1 MSKNTELKEK
11 WELLVKKLSTQFADG
26 DAIDLDSII
35 YLIGVQELGQGI
47 RDFDKEE
54 KTNLLHIAT
63 CKLLSPFGYYK
74 FENIDEDGWPHFEV
88 VKDLEDL
95 SSVSQELLMKKSI
108 INYFK

>member
-1 MSKNTELKEK
+1 VEDLEKK
-11 WELLVKKLSTQFADG
+11 WEELIIKLQENFEE
-26 DAIDLDSII
+26 DLTLKSILF
-35 YLIGVQELGQGI
+35 LIGVQELGQGI

>member
-1 MSKNTELKEK
+1 MEDLEKK
-11 WELLVKKLSTQFADG
+11 WEELIIKLQENFEG
-26 DAIDLDSII
+26 DLTLKSILF
-35 YLIGVQELGQGI
+35 LIGVQELGQGI

-95 SSVSQELLMKKSI
+95 SFVSQELLMKKSI

>member
-1 MSKNTELKEK
+1 MEGVEKK
-11 WELLVKKLSTQFADG
+11 WEELIVKLQDDFEE
-26 DAIDLDSII
+26 DLTLKSILF
-35 YLIGVQELGQGI
+35 LIGVQELGQGI

-63 CKLLSPFGYYK
+63 CKLLSLFGYYK
-74 FENIDEDGWPHFEV
+74 FKNIDEDGWPHYEV

-95 SSVSQELLMKKSI
+95 SSVSQELLVKKAI

>member
-1 MSKNTELKEK
+1 VEDLEKK
-11 WELLVKKLSTQFADG
+11 WEELIIKLQENFEG
-26 DAIDLDSII
+26 DLTLKSILF
-35 YLIGVQELGQGI
+35 LIGVQELGQGI

-74 FENIDEDGWPHFEV
+74 FKNIDEDGWPHFEV
-88 VKDLEDL
+88 VKDLENL
-95 SSVSQELLMKKSI
+95 SSFSQELLVKKAI

>member
-1 MSKNTELKEK
+1 MEDLEKK
-11 WELLVKKLSTQFADG
+11 WEELVIKLQENFEE
-26 DAIDLDSII
+26 DLTLKSILF
-35 YLIGVQELGQGI
+35 LIGVQELGQGI

-74 FENIDEDGWPHFEV
+74 FENIDEEGWPHFEV

>member
-1 MSKNTELKEK
+1 MEDLEKK
-11 WELLVKKLSTQFADG
+11 WEELIIKLQDNFEEELS
-26 DAIDLDSII
+26 LKSILF
-35 YLIGVQELGQGI
+35 LIGVQELGQGI

-74 FENIDEDGWPHFEV
+74 FKNIDEDGWPHFEV
-88 VKDLEDL
+88 VKDLENL
-95 SSVSQELLMKKSI
+95 SSFSQELLVKKAI